1 MSIVAT
7 GHMGREGALAGSKS
21 EDLPML
27 VLFNTFRGMSVL
39 IEVDIFFVVFSS
51 LNGSLAQW
59 VLHCKI
65 AE

>member
-7 GHMGREGALAGSKS
+7 GHMGWEGALAGSKS

-39 IEVDIFFVVFSS
+39 IEVDIFFRCLFIS
-51 LNGSLAQW
+51 QW
-59 VLHCKI
+59 FFGAVGI
-65 AE
+65 AL